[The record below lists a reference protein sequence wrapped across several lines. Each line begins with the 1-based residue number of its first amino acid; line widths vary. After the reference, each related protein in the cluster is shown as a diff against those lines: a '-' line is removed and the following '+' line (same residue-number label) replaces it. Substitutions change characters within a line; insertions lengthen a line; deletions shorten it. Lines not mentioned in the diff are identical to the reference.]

1 MKNYFII
8 LFLLFHFSLFSQIQ
22 KDTIQ
27 LTTPLAAIKVDL
39 NNNRQRFIFN
49 QLDFYT
55 NNDFSVFNRTTMLND
70 NFSVYKGHYE
80 YKNSVLIPENMFFNS
95 KIDSFNPNGVSDFRS
110 ALLTGALNLTLSL
123 FNIK

>member
-39 NNNRQRFIFN
+39 NNNKQRFIFN
-49 QLDFYT
+49 QLDFYI

-70 NFSVYKGHYE
+70 NFSIYKGHYK
-80 YKNSVLIPENMFFNS
+80 YKNSVLIPENMLFNT
-95 KIDSFNPNGVSDFRS
+95 KIDSFNPNGVCDFKS
-110 ALLTGALNLTLSL
+110 AVLTGIINLTISL
-123 FNIK
+123 FQTD